1 MRSKN
6 KDLVLPLSSPSNALN
21 ADEKVEAAMQK
32 LLKVSAKYKVSIASS
47 SSIPTRNDSI
57 MLMEH
62 YLERLNLSVRVQK
75 HLSVIHVAGTKGK
88 GSTCAMTERILR
100 EEGFKTGLFTSP
112 HLISPCERIR
122 INGAPITP
130 DLFLHHFESIW
141 NRLNETADQ
150 SQGHPPIAWFFR
162 FLTLLALQVFV
173 DEKVDVAI
181 LEVGLGGRL
190 DATNVIQ
197 QPVVCGITTLDFDH
211 TQILGSTMDAIAY
224 AKAGIF
230 KPNVPAFTVGQ
241 QDQLALDTLYTCAR
255 DTKTPLYIVPS
266 FDEFDHTSARKAV
279 LGLKGSYQRV
289 NAALAVTLASVWLKH
304 HNGTKVAWTSN
315 ESIDYPSMLTSQV
328 KKGLEAAFWPAR
340 SHTIHDSKEPNLTYH
355 IDGGHTLQSLV
366 CCAEWYKDS
375 IQNGPCESPRRI
387 LVFSCHHER
396 NIALLMAP
404 LVALQFDSV
413 YFCPTSAS
421 RPSDVEVPTFSQV
434 LKTSGFESSIQHF
447 TEEELHVRDRATGP
461 LRWQHTTAAIWKELE
476 RLQGQK
482 ASHTRVMNST
492 KEFMELIRSTQNH
505 ELHNHVLFTGSLYLA
520 GEVLRCLGWKEGYN

>member
-1 MRSKN
+1 MRLLRHLMTHKTAEPMVSRLFSSETMRSKN

-21 ADEKVEAAMQK
+21 ADGKVEAAMQK

-224 AKAGIF
+224 AVRTFQLSA
-230 KPNVPAFTVGQ
+230 NVTYRM
-241 QDQLALDTLYTCAR
+241 L
-255 DTKTPLYIVPS
+255 
-266 FDEFDHTSARKAV
+266 
-279 LGLKGSYQRV
+279 
-289 NAALAVTLASVWLKH
+289 
-304 HNGTKVAWTSN
+304 SN
-315 ESIDYPSMLTSQV
+315 P
-328 KKGLEAAFWPAR
+328 
-340 SHTIHDSKEPNLTYH
+340 
-355 IDGGHTLQSLV
+355 
-366 CCAEWYKDS
+366 
-375 IQNGPCESPRRI
+375 
-387 LVFSCHHER
+387 
-396 NIALLMAP
+396 
-404 LVALQFDSV
+404 
-413 YFCPTSAS
+413 
-421 RPSDVEVPTFSQV
+421 
-434 LKTSGFESSIQHF
+434 
-447 TEEELHVRDRATGP
+447 
-461 LRWQHTTAAIWKELE
+461 
-476 RLQGQK
+476 
-482 ASHTRVMNST
+482 
-492 KEFMELIRSTQNH
+492 
-505 ELHNHVLFTGSLYLA
+505 
-520 GEVLRCLGWKEGYN
+520 